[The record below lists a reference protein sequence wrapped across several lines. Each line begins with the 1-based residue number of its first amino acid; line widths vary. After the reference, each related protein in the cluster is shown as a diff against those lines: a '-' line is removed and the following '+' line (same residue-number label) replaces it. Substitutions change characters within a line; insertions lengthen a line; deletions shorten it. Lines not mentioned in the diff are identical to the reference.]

1 MKQDRDV
8 TAVSVAAQNTLADAI
23 HITFGLLT
31 SCLQSELSQT
41 MPAFL
46 SPDTGRFFLFLYDCS
61 IFYCMLLGFIS

>member
-46 SPDTGRFFLFLYDCS
+46 SPDTGRFFF
-61 IFYCMLLGFIS
+61 FCMIVAFFIVCF